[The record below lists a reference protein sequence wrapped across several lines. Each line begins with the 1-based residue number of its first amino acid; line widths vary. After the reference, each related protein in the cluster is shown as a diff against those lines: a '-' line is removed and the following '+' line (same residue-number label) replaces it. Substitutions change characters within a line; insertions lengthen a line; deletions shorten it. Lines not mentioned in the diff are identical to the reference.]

1 MDGSQRRRPWW
12 HWALGAFVGLVIL
25 VAIFGADD
33 EQPARGASDTTASP
47 STTVTTQTTPVE
59 TIVDAR
65 AAADDE
71 RYAKAVAIA
80 RAVGAGAPDQIR
92 LRIANRI
99 ARRAQ
104 TALAAGD
111 RERAAV
117 LLAQAQ
123 RYPATAGTHQA
134 RASLR
139 AARARAAADARERRA
154 AAARR
159 RRARAA
165 DRAARVA
172 RPAPATRDAAAA
184 CDPSYAGACLKAD
197 SPDYDCEGGSGD
209 GPDYTGLVRVVGNDH
224 FDLDRDGDGIGC
236 DR

>member
-25 VAIFGADD
+25 SAIFGADD
-33 EQPARGASDTTASP
+33 EQPASGASGTSVP
-47 STTVTTQTTPVE
+47 SAVVTTQTTPVE
-59 TIVDAR
+59 TIADAR
-65 AAADDE
+65 VAADDE
-71 RYAKAVAIA
+71 RYAEAVAIA
-80 RAVGAGAPDQIR
+80 RAVGAGAPEQIR
-92 LRIANRI
+92 RRIADRI

-104 TALAAGD
+104 AALTAGD
-111 RERAAV
+111 RPRAAV

-123 RYPATAGTHQA
+123 RYPATARAHQA

-139 AARARAAADARERRA
+139 AAQARAAARARERRA

-159 RRARAA
+159 RSARAA

-172 RPAPATRDAAAA
+172 RREAAKREAAVA
-184 CDPSYAGACLKAD
+184 CDPNYAGACLKAD
-197 SPDYDCEGGSGD
+197 SPDYDCAGGSGD
-209 GPDYTGLVRVVGNDH
+209 GPEYTGLIQVVGNDH
-224 FDLDRDGDGIGC
+224 FDLDRDGDGTGC